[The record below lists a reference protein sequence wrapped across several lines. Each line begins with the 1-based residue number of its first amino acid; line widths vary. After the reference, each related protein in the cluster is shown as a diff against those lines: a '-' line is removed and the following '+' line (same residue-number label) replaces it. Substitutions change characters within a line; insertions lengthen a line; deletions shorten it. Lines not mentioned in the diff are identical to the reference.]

1 MVTVSPSLTV
11 VSRVAL
17 PLSVT
22 VPSSGF
28 LEETFTVRYYFA
40 LKVASMVTS
49 PAGIKN
55 VYVPLLFL
63 VRATSLLSVPYLAVM
78 VPSV

>member
-11 VSRVAL
+11 VSRVSS

-22 VPSSGF
+22 VPSSEF
-28 LEETFTVRYYFA
+28 SEETVTLQSFFA
-40 LKVASMVTS
+40 LKVASMVTL
-49 PAGIKN
+49 PAGIEN